1 MTNAKLLELQG
12 IAKELRIDIIRTLF
26 LSGSGHPGG
35 SLSAA
40 DILSVLF
47 FDEMNVDPADVHM
60 PNRDKFVMSKGH
72 GAPGL
77 YVTMAHKGYF
87 PIEELKTLRKLG
99 TRLQGH
105 PDMKLLPG
113 VEMSTGSLGQGFS
126 ASVGMAIAGK
136 LDQSPGRVYT
146 LMGDGEMQE
155 GLVWEAFMSAAHF
168 GLDNLTVIV
177 DWNGLQIDGRNDDIM
192 CIAPLAEKIRSFCWE
207 TIEID
212 GHDIEAIADALAQA
226 KTVKGR
232 PVAIIAKT
240 LKGKGVTFMEDNH
253 NWHGKAPNEEEAR
266 LALKELGG
274 EWEW

>member
-1 MTNAKLLELQG
+1 
-12 IAKELRIDIIRTLF
+12 
-26 LSGSGHPGG
+26 
-35 SLSAA
+35 
-40 DILSVLF
+40 
-47 FDEMNVDPADVHM
+47 
-60 PNRDKFVMSKGH
+60 
-72 GAPGL
+72 
-77 YVTMAHKGYF
+77 
-87 PIEELKTLRKLG
+87 
-99 TRLQGH
+99 
-105 PDMKLLPG
+105 
-113 VEMSTGSLGQGFS
+113 
-126 ASVGMAIAGK
+126 
-136 LDQSPGRVYT
+136 
-146 LMGDGEMQE
+146 
-155 GLVWEAFMSAAHF
+155 MSAAHF

>member
-1 MTNAKLLELQG
+1 MINTKLLELQG
-12 IAKELRIDIIRTLF
+12 IANEIRIDIIRTLF
-26 LSGSGHPGG
+26 LAGSGHPGG

-40 DILSVLF
+40 DIMSVLF
-47 FDEMNVDPADVHM
+47 FDEMNVDPTNLDM
-60 PNRDKFVMSKGH
+60 PNRDKFVLSKGH
-72 GAPGL
+72 AAPVL
-77 YVTMAHKGYF
+77 YVTMAHKGF
-87 PIEELKTLRKLG
+87 LPKVELKTLRKLG
-99 TRLQGH
+99 SRLQGH
-105 PDMKLLPG
+105 PDMKRLPG

-136 LDQSPGRVYT
+136 LDKSPGRVYA
-146 LMGDGEMQE
+146 LLGDGEMQE

-168 GLDNLTVIV
+168 GLDNLTVFI
-177 DWNGLQIDGRNDDIM
+177 DWNGLQIDGRNDDVM
-192 CIAPLAEKIRSFCWE
+192 CIAPLPEKIRSFCWE

-240 LKGKGVTFMEDNH
+240 IKGKGVSFMEDNH
-253 NWHGKAPNEEEAR
+253 NWHGKTPNEEEAR